1 METRMQDAPNGPGI
15 SPRWTSSAKAGVGT
29 ALSAT
34 SRVWFTI
41 SHGILNEI
49 YYPRVDAAC
58 IRDFGFLISDGEP
71 GGYFSEEKRDT
82 ESIVSRLADG
92 VPAFRL
98 RNASRDG
105 AYTIDKEIIADPLHD
120 TVLQRVRLTGRPR
133 LRLFALLAP
142 HLVNGG
148 AHNTAWIGDYKG
160 VPMLFAEGDG
170 TYLALACSAPFLARA
185 AGFAGVNDGWADV
198 SRNGRL
204 SALYQRAA
212 DGNVA
217 LTAEIDVSANAPAVL
232 ALSFGRQWTEAAY
245 RARASLQ
252 HGFAAAEAGY
262 AAAWHG
268 WQTRLARLDPP
279 EAQRAHKGIEAQ
291 RAHKGI
297 EAQRAHK
304 DIEAQRAHR
313 DGNRGHNLYRISTAV
328 LRCHES
334 PTFPGGLIASLS
346 IPWGASKGDDDLGG
360 YHLVWPRDLAETAGG
375 LIAAGAGEDARRV
388 LDYLRVIQEADG
400 SWAQNNWLDGR
411 PYWHGIQMDEC
422 AFPVLLVEM
431 MRRYGLLSEED
442 LKMYWPMVRDAI
454 GFVVRNGPATAQDRW
469 EEDAGYSPF
478 TLAVEVAAL
487 VAAAEIAGMLGE
499 AGIAGFLRDTADA
512 WNEDIDVWTYAKGT
526 ALANEAGVDGYY
538 VRIAPRD
545 GDASESELGGVVMV
559 RNKPPSETDI
569 EAASLISPDALALVR
584 FGLRAANDPRILNTV
599 KVIDRINRVELPQ
612 GPGWRRYNND
622 GYGEHPDGSPFD
634 GTGQGRVW
642 PLMIGERAHY
652 ELARGDEAQARRLL
666 AVMEA
671 CSSDGGL
678 LPEQVWDTDDIP
690 EHELFNGRPSGS
702 AMPLVWAHAE
712 HIKLL
717 RSLADGQV
725 FDMPPLTV
733 QRYQHDKRRPRLR
746 DWREAWR
753 RGGIPQGQILR
764 VELCE
769 AATLRWTMDEWHSI
783 QDTPVAETGLGIFA
797 AELPTASLKAGGTIR
812 FTWQRQDGSWRGQDY
827 AVSVTG

>member
-1 METRMQDAPNGPGI
+1 MNDASATELLAKEAPGGPGI
-15 SPRWTSSAKAGVGT
+15 SPRWTSSAKAGIGT

-58 IRDFGFLISDGEP
+58 TRDFGFLVSDGVA
-71 GGYFSEEKRDT
+71 GGYFSEEKRDADST
-82 ESIVSRLADG
+82 VARLTDG
-92 VPAFRL
+92 VPAFNL
-98 RNASRDG
+98 RNVSRDG
-105 AYTIDKEIIADPLHD
+105 AYAINKEIIADPRHD
-120 TVLQRVRLTGRPR
+120 TVLQRVRLTGRPG

-170 TYLALACSAPFLARA
+170 TYLAMACSAAFLARA
-185 AGFAGVNDGWADV
+185 AGFAGVNDGWSDV

-204 SALYQRAA
+204 AELYQRAA

-217 LTAEIDVSANAPAVL
+217 LTAEIDVSSGAPVVL
-232 ALSFGRQWTEAAY
+232 ALSFGRQWTEAAF

-252 HGFAAAEAGY
+252 HGFDAAEAGY
-262 AAAWHG
+262 AAAWRG
-268 WQTRLARLDPP
+268 WQAGLARLDPP
-279 EAQRAHKGIEAQ
+279 EARRVRHG
-291 RAHKGI
+291 G
-297 EAQRAHK
+297 
-304 DIEAQRAHR
+304 
-313 DGNRGHNLYRISTAV
+313 GPGHNLYRISTAT

-360 YHLVWPRDLAETAGG
+360 YHLVWPRDLVETAGG
-375 LIAAGAGEDARRV
+375 LIAAGAGQDARRV
-388 LDYLRVIQEADG
+388 LDYLRVIQKADG
-400 SWAQNNWLDGR
+400 GWAQNNWLDGR
-411 PYWHGIQMDEC
+411 SYWHGIQMDEC

-431 MRRYGLLSEED
+431 MRRYGLLSEAE
-442 LKMYWPMVRDAI
+442 LKLYWPMVRDAI
-454 GFVVRNGPATAQDRW
+454 GFVVRNGPATLQDRW

-487 VAAAEIAGMLGE
+487 VAAAEIADLLGE
-499 AGIAGFLRDTADA
+499 PVIAGFLRDTADA

-526 ALANEAGVDGYY
+526 ALAREAGVDGYY

-545 GDASESELGGVVMV
+545 GDSAESKLGGVVMV

-569 EAASLISPDALALVR
+569 EASSLISPDALALVR
-584 FGLRAANDPRILNTV
+584 FGLRAADDPRILNTV
-599 KVIDRINRVELPQ
+599 KVIDRINKVELPQ

-622 GYGEHPDGSPFD
+622 GYGEHPDGSAFD

-652 ELARGDEAQARRLL
+652 ELARGDEAMARRLL
-666 AVMEA
+666 SVMEA

-690 EHELFNGRPSGS
+690 EHELFKGRPSGS

-733 QRYQHDKRRPRLR
+733 QRYQRDKRCPRLR

-753 RGGIPQGQILR
+753 RGSIPVGQILR

-769 AATLRWTMDEWHSI
+769 AATLRWSVDEWQTV
-783 QDTPVAETGLGIFA
+783 QDTPLSEIGLGVFA
-797 AELPTASLKAGGTIR
+797 AELPTASLKAGSTIR
-812 FTWQRQDGSWRGQDY
+812 FTWQRKDGSWRGENY
-827 AVSVTG
+827 AVSVSG